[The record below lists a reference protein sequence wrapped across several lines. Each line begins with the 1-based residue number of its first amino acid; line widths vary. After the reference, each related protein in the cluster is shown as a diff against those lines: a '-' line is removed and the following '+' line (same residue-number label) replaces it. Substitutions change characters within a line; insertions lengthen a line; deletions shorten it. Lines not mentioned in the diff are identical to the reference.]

1 MVSKRKPTKIDY
13 TIGVALA
20 GDEVN
25 KAAKVL
31 LRRLRGA
38 IDAGE
43 LMLSGSEDMANA
55 VRDGLVGLQKAVN
68 TFDHFA
74 SGAALSP
81 KGDG

>member
-1 MVSKRKPTKIDY
+1 MAKRKPAKMDY
-13 TIGVALA
+13 TTGVALA

-25 KAAKVL
+25 KAAKIL

-38 IDAGE
+38 IDAGD
-43 LMLSGSEDMANA
+43 LTLSGSEDMANA

-81 KGDG
+81 KGEG